1 METPRQSLREKFP
14 GRHDVPTL
22 LGVALLALPFGLLL
36 PTVTLSKVGGI
47 SESTFSVVTGILD
60 LARSGNLFLAL
71 VIFVFSF
78 LFPIVKL
85 TALWVIWFR
94 KMDSD
99 SRERALHNLKVL
111 GKWSMLDVFVVA
123 VFVGAVQ
130 FGFLAKA
137 SPRFGLYLF
146 SGAVLLSMVAT
157 FLEFRLAR
165 VKDDVSRARGVHP
178 SLGSLPMA
186 LLAILFLCA
195 GLELPLMEVRKWH
208 FWNREYSVLS
218 ATAAMAKDGKVVMAG
233 IVALFVVA
241 IPLITLG
248 GQIALVLVQR
258 SNKRSGKWASFLG
271 HLSRWTMIDV
281 FALGLLIV
289 IVKIGAVADVSPR
302 LGLAC
307 FMAGVFFSMST
318 AWLIKT

>member
-1 METPRQSLREKFP
+1 METHRQSLREQFP
-14 GRHDVPTL
+14 RRHDVPLL

-47 SESTFSVVTGILD
+47 SEVNFSVVTGILD
-60 LARSGNLFLAL
+60 LARGGNLFLAL

-94 KMDSD
+94 RMDSD

-130 FGFLAKA
+130 FGFLASA

-165 VKDDVSRARGVHP
+165 VRDEGPRSKGVPP
-178 SLGSLPMA
+178 SLSSLPTA
-186 LLAILFLCA
+186 FLAILFLCA
-195 GLELPLMEVRKWH
+195 GLDLPLMEVNKWH

-218 ATAAMAKDGKVVMAG
+218 ATATMFTNGKVLMAG
-233 IVALFVVA
+233 ITALFVVA
-241 IPLITLG
+241 IPLVTLA
-248 GQIALVLVQR
+248 GQIAFVLIQR
-258 SNKRSGKWASFLG
+258 STKRSGKWAKILG
-271 HLSRWTMIDV
+271 HLSRWAMIDV

-289 IVKIGAVADVSPR
+289 IVKIGAIADVSPR

-307 FMAGVFFSMST
+307 FMAGVFLSMCT
-318 AWLIKT
+318 TWLMKT

>member
-1 METPRQSLREKFP
+1 MRDKFP
-14 GRHDVPTL
+14 RRHDVPML

-36 PTVTLSKVGGI
+36 PTVTLSKGGGI

-60 LARSGNLFLAL
+60 LARSGNLLLAL

-85 TALWVIWFR
+85 TALWMIWFR
-94 KMDSD
+94 KMDPD
-99 SRERALHNLKVL
+99 SRERALHNLKVF

-130 FGFLAKA
+130 FGFLASA

-146 SGAVLLSMVAT
+146 SGAVILSMLAT

-165 VKDDVSRARGVHP
+165 VEDDGGRSGGGRP

-195 GLELPLMEVRKWH
+195 GLELPLMEVSKWH

-218 ATAAMAKDGKVVMAG
+218 ATAAMVKEGRYLMAG

-241 IPLITLG
+241 IPLVVLA
-248 GQIALVLVQR
+248 GQIAFVLIQR
-258 SNKRSGKWASFLG
+258 SDNRSGKWASLLG
-271 HLSRWTMIDV
+271 HVSRWAMVDV

-289 IVKIGAVADVSPR
+289 IVKIGGVAEASPR

-307 FMAGVFFSMST
+307 LMAGVFFSKAAT
-318 AWLIKT
+318 WLMRT